1 MSDNSLIEWLNKPGY
16 KPATWNPV
24 IGCDR
29 VSEGCDNCY
38 PIPIARIRE
47 KNPNPKVAAAFA
59 GVVEHTG
66 ERLDWTGKVNLLPD
80 RLDTPLHWR
89 LPRMTFVTSLGDLF
103 HRAAPDEF
111 IAKVFAVMART
122 PRHIY
127 VIFTKRHAR
136 MRALLS
142 SAEFIELVQREI
154 DALFDDPD
162 DQHIPADGWP
172 LPNVWVGVSVEN
184 QQWADIRIPALL
196 ETPAAVRC
204 ISAEPLLGS
213 VRLPV
218 CQTCDG
224 SGNYPDEWLSRDVKD
239 GGDCP
244 DCNGS
249 GQPTPNLDWVV
260 AGGESGPGA
269 RPPHPDWFRSLRDQ
283 CTAAGV
289 PFFFKQHGEW
299 APYGEGEPTPA
310 GVHGSLT
317 LVSPDGRTHSP
328 RLGSLAPAESV
339 RMARYGKHR
348 AGAVLDGR
356 TWTEYPDA

>member
-1 MSDNSLIEWLNKPGY
+1 MSDNSTIEWLNKPGY

-38 PIPIARIRE
+38 PIPLARIRE

-66 ERLDWTGKVNLLPD
+66 DRLDWTGQVNLLPD

-89 LPRMTFVTSLGDLF
+89 LPRMVFVTSLGDLF
-103 HRAAPDEF
+103 HKAAPDEF
-111 IAKVFAVMART
+111 IAKVFAVMAQT
-122 PRHIY
+122 GRHIY

-154 DALFDDPD
+154 DALCDDPD
-162 DQHIPADGWP
+162 EQHIPEEGWP

-204 ISAEPLLGS
+204 ISAEPLLGPID
-213 VRLPV
+213 LA
-218 CQTCDG
+218 
-224 SGNYPDEWLSRDVKD
+224 EWLGPRCRASRAQADR
-239 GGDCP
+239 P
-244 DCNGS
+244 F
-249 GQPTPNLDWVV
+249 LDWVV
-260 AGGESGPGA
+260 TGGESGPGA
-269 RPPHPDWFRSLRDQ
+269 RPMHPDWPRSLRDQ
-283 CTAAGV
+283 CQEAGVAFHFKQWGAWAPTGVKGIGHPIPGRAYVGDPIDEHGHRVEMARVSKKAAGR
-289 PFFFKQHGEW
+289 E
-299 APYGEGEPTPA
+299 
-310 GVHGSLT
+310 
-317 LVSPDGRTHSP
+317 
-328 RLGSLAPAESV
+328 
-339 RMARYGKHR
+339 
-348 AGAVLDGR
+348 LDGR
-356 TWTEYPDA
+356 TWDQYPTAPALAGAR